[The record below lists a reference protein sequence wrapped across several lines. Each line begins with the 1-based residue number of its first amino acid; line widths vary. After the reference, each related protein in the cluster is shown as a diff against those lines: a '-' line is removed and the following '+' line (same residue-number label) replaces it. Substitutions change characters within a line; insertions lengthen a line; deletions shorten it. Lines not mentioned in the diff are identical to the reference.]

1 MKLKL
6 EAFCKLL
13 IYIYILKGLKDNPL
27 YIYAEMSAVMI
38 SKLENMIMET
48 MLDEYLIKN
57 RLFNPYASYYREFVL
72 SHLTPFEEQTEDNK
86 GFSMFQS
93 GTGGD
98 FIYDPLEL
106 EIRRQAELIFNEDR
120 QTIQLLYDD
129 GKEYMD
135 TSYYGEEIDEEC
147 FIGYFLEATATHII
161 TNNRLFQYK
170 FNNILLKLEE
180 DYKKEVLEKIA
191 FEKIKRNKLFILGIS
206 MKVSMRDCGELI
218 EAY

>member
-1 MKLKL
+1 MNEPTKEQKN
-6 EAFCKLL
+6 ANT
-13 IYIYILKGLKDNPL
+13 I
-27 YIYAEMSAVMI
+27 AEMSAVMI

-72 SHLTPFEEQTEDNK
+72 SHLTPYEEQTEDNK

-106 EIRRQAELIFNEDR
+106 EIRRKAELIFNEDR

-129 GKEYMD
+129 GREYMD

-147 FIGYFLEATATHII
+147 FIGYFLDGLATQII
-161 TNNRLFQYK
+161 TFNRLFQHK
-170 FNNILLKLEE
+170 FNSILLQLEE

-191 FEKIKRNKLFILGIS
+191 CEKIKRNKLFILGLS